1 MEALLREHFAI
12 GLVAGLTAVWLF
24 VLLDDLDHWLES
36 QQVGLAVPFAVA
48 LTQVGGAWGLRVIAA
63 TVLLLLPVAAPEGV
77 SSSRLGRAG
86 PILAALLVA
95 VEPAWRVGW
104 TGRAGVLVVLLA
116 LVGVQFAQVAATPRP
131 NTLLWLLL
139 TICAAGQFG
148 TLADTEGALV
158 LLGTSA
164 VLLAG
169 SLWLALPMGSV
180 GWLAA
185 AMVTVNVA
193 MTFAGRPGAM
203 VGGVACLGLFA
214 VLPLMGRP
222 TLAAAGITVV
232 AHAAYVLYASRVAGL
247 EQAAGDAFRL
257 LTWPTAGLVVVAI
270 GLIAWS
276 RRTSGRG

>member
-1 MEALLREHFAI
+1 MGAAAVGFFLLRRDRGAARSFAEL
-12 GLVAGLTAVWLF
+12 GF
-24 VLLDDLDHWLES
+24 V
-36 QQVGLAVPFAVA
+36 VPAAAA

-63 TVLLLLPVAAPEGV
+63 TLLLLPVAATHEAASG
-77 SSSRLGRAG
+77 RLVRTG

-104 TGRAGVLVVLLA
+104 TGRAAVLVVLLV
-116 LVGVQFAQVAATPRP
+116 LVGVQFAQVAATPLP
-131 NTLLWLLL
+131 NTLPWLLL
-139 TICAAGQFG
+139 TISAAGQFG

-158 LLGTSA
+158 LLGAST

-169 SLWLALPMGSV
+169 SLWLPLPMGSV

-193 MTFAGRPGAM
+193 VTFAGRPGAM

-222 TLAAAGITVV
+222 TLPAAGITVV
-232 AHAAYVLYASRVAGL
+232 AHAAYVVYASRVAGL
-247 EQAAGDAFRL
+247 EQAAGDAFGL

-276 RRTSGRG
+276 RRKSGRG